1 MTAKSIVAVIDL
13 QYGSTGKGQ
22 IAGTIAHHWQPDT
35 VATAWGPNA
44 GHTFRNG
51 EFQMVS
57 RMLASS
63 AVAPSVENILIGPGS
78 VVDIDILA
86 KEIDDRGFEHLKGKN
101 LIIHPQAVI
110 LRKSDAEEEQATLVR
125 IGSTMKGTA
134 EAAIRKIR
142 REPDA
147 VARNN
152 VDWIAGVL
160 SNPLYRADMSLSVS
174 SFQYDR
180 AVDRSRKLIV
190 EGAQGFSLG
199 LHTDFYP
206 HTTGRD
212 VSTAQMFAD
221 CRLPWPSEPWP
232 RVHVIGVARTYPI
245 RVANRFKEVKA
256 SVENPAGKILV
267 GTSGGCYP
275 DQEEISWESLGR
287 NAELT
292 TVTQLPRRIFT
303 FSKQQIKEACRICR
317 PTQIALTFCDYLP
330 PETNAYDFA
339 HEVALAALAPV
350 RIMSQGPDIADV
362 ARLMHPRNELQ
373 PLLETTC
380 DYLEHF

>member
-1 MTAKSIVAVIDL
+1 MARYITAVIDL

-22 IAGTIAHHWQPDT
+22 IAGTIAHHWKPDT
-35 VATAWGPNA
+35 VCTAWGPNA

-63 AVAPSVENILIGPGS
+63 AVAPSVKHILLGPGS
-78 VVDIDILA
+78 VIDLTILQQ
-86 KEIDDRGFEHLKGKN
+86 EILDRGRRHLEGKH

-110 LRKSDAEEEQATLVR
+110 LKDLDAVMEHSLLR

-134 EAAIRKIR
+134 EAATRKIR

-147 VARNN
+147 TA
-152 VDWIAGVL
+152 AGRFGEVYGAL
-160 SNPLYRADMSLSVS
+160 APAIFEAGMSISIS
-174 SFQYDR
+174 SYFYDQSI
-180 AVDRSRKLIV
+180 DGSRKLMV

-221 CRLPWPSEPWP
+221 CRLPWPGRGDPWP

-245 RVANRFKEVKA
+245 RVANRVD
-256 SVENPAGKILV
+256 GRGMQV
-267 GTSGGCYP
+267 GSSGGCYS
-275 DQEEISWESLGR
+275 DQEEITWKELGR
-287 NAELT
+287 SAELT
-292 TVTQLPRRIFT
+292 TVTKLPRRIFT
-303 FSKQQIKEACRICR
+303 FSKKQIREAARICR

-330 PETNAYDFA
+330 QGVDHYRFA
-339 HEVALAALAPV
+339 EEVSLAACAPV

-362 ARLMHPRNELQ
+362 ARWMHPCAELQ
-373 PLLETTC
+373 PLLDTKC
-380 DYLEHF
+380 DYLEDY